1 MCWRRFSKFQIN
13 RTIASFLFQLIGQI
27 GKEQMVSCC
36 RFIFKT
42 NFALLSFFFENFI
55 IKKKA
60 TFKLCMEIRKNI
72 HYQNVFTKLVAS
84 IQFTGKFSKDI
95 SIIILA
101 TSGSC

>member
-42 NFALLSFFFENFI
+42 NFARLSFFFENFI
-55 IKKKA
+55 IKKKQHSNYVWKLEKIYTIK
-60 TFKLCMEIRKNI
+60 TFL
-72 HYQNVFTKLVAS
+72 QN
-84 IQFTGKFSKDI
+84 
-95 SIIILA
+95 
-101 TSGSC
+101 

>member
-1 MCWRRFSKFQIN
+1 
-13 RTIASFLFQLIGQI
+13 
-27 GKEQMVSCC
+27 MVSCC

-84 IQFTGKFSKDI
+84 VQFTGKFSKD

-101 TSGSC
+101 TNGSC